1 MQMHKLVPFT
11 LSIAVILGIIIFM
24 AGATGCA
31 NIIPPTGGPRD
42 SLPPVLVSAL
52 PKDSTLHF
60 TGKKVTLTFNEYV
73 QLDNN
78 MNDNLIVSPYPESVP
93 TVDSKL
99 RVVSVLLRD
108 SLKPN
113 TTYSINFGKGI
124 KDVNEG
130 NIARNLTYV
139 FSTGDHIDN
148 GTLAGNVIL
157 AETGKKDSTLLVE
170 LHNNLNDTSIRKN
183 NPVYITR
190 LDSAGNFRFRYI
202 APGTYNVFVLPN
214 DYSKKYDDSTKM
226 FAFLDEPVKIDSA
239 ATQTIKLYAYREFK
253 PSDKKQGPKPLPKKP
268 NPKDLP
274 KLKVTTSLSNGPQ
287 DLLSPLAII
296 ATAPLAGF
304 DSTKI
309 VLSDTN
315 YIPVK
320 GYTFSADTIATTYN
334 IKYRWAENTP
344 YKLVIQKDALK
355 DSFGTTLEKNDTIN
369 FKTRREG
376 EYGSIRLH
384 FNNLALARHPVL
396 LLMQGEKIMKSVP
409 LKTAEWYQ
417 PLFKPGDYDIR
428 VLYDDNRDGVWTPGS
443 YNKRLQPEKV
453 DVIPRK
459 LIIKANTENDVD
471 INL

>member
-1 MQMHKLVPFT
+1 MQMRKLLSFT
-11 LSIAVILGIIIFM
+11 FSIAAVLGIFIFM

-31 NIIPPTGGPRD
+31 NIIPPTGGPKD

-52 PKDSTLHF
+52 PKDSMLHF
-60 TGKKVTLTFNEYV
+60 TGKKIILTFNEYV
-73 QLDNN
+73 QLENN
-78 MNDNLIVSPYPESVP
+78 MNDNLIVSPYPESMP
-93 TVDSKL
+93 TVESKL
-99 RVVSVLLRD
+99 RTVSVLLRD
-108 SLKPN
+108 SLQPN

-148 GTLAGNVIL
+148 GTLAGNVIV
-157 AETGKKDSTLLVE
+157 AETGKKDSTLLVV
-170 LHNNLNDTSIRKN
+170 LHSNLNDTSIRKN
-183 NPVYITR
+183 NPSYITR
-190 LDSAGNFRFRYI
+190 LDSTGNFRFRYI

-214 DYSKKYDDSTKM
+214 EYSKKYDDSTKM
-226 FAFLDEPVKIDSA
+226 FAFLDEPVKVDSV
-239 ATQTIKLYAYREFK
+239 ATQAIKLYAYREFK
-253 PSDKKQGPKPLPKKP
+253 PSDKKQSPKPQPKKP

-274 KLKVTTSLSNGPQ
+274 KLKISTSLSNGPQ
-287 DLLSPLAII
+287 DLLSPLSII
-296 ATAPLAGF
+296 ATAPLAVF

-309 VLSDTN
+309 VLSDTSFV
-315 YIPVK
+315 PVK
-320 GYTFSADTIATTYN
+320 GYRFAADSVATTYN
-334 IKYRWAENTP
+334 LYYRWVENTP
-344 YKLVIQKDALK
+344 YKLVIQKDAVK

-396 LLMQGEKIMKSVP
+396 MLMQGEKIMKSVP

-428 VLYDDNRDGVWTPGS
+428 ILYDENQNGVWDPGS
-443 YNKRLQPEKV
+443 YNKKLQPEKV

-459 LIIKANTENDVD
+459 LIIKANIDNDVD
-471 INL
+471 INM